1 MKRFYRRSKSKIF
14 AGVASGIADY
24 LSTDPI
30 WIRLAFVIGT
40 FIGGSTILIY
50 LILMFVL
57 PKDYEVMDY
66 QNRNNSDN
74 SDSNNTNDSNNS
86 NNSNYSSMDNN
97 NSYNMNYDF
106 GNNEDKSQTNFKIIA
121 GIILILAGVLFFVE
135 QILPD
140 FNFGIM
146 LSILLILSGIMVLFN
161 NKIKA
166 LL

>member
-86 NNSNYSSMDNN
+86 NYSSMDNN